1 MEIFKELGSRKV
13 RCNAFDF
20 KDAWDIW
27 QIKPQVVNRRLAG
40 CVQVLQKEVDF
51 DVDCILTLLKQYL
64 FMGET
69 HERNDEASKFCNDKD
84 RSNKY
89 IEFSCLYTGEIKTV
103 ISNFQQ
109 NLKKLYNKMDLAK
122 VTLEVRKLLPRNID
136 RYKPTV
142 EVNILYQGM

>member
-40 CVQVLQKEVDF
+40 WVQVLQKEVDF

-84 RSNKY
+84 RSSKY